1 MLNTKIIDDLKN
13 LSLLIVEDGEDIIK
27 IMDSTFKAL
36 VKNIYLAPNPQ
47 MGMEL
52 FQNHKPDI
60 ILTDIR
66 MPRAKDGNDFIEQVR
81 TIDTNVPIIVVSAY
95 VHDLTK
101 GDLVQFIM
109 EKPID
114 FMELI
119 HMIDKAIKQTKRVD

>member
-1 MLNTKIIDDLKN
+1 MLNTKIIEDLKN
-13 LSLLIVEDGEDIIK
+13 VSLLIVEDGEDIIK

-36 VKNIYLAPNPQ
+36 VKNIYLATNPKI
-47 MGMEL
+47 GLEL
-52 FQNHKPDI
+52 YNTNKPDI

-66 MPRAKDGNDFIEQVR
+66 MPRAKDGNDFIQNIR
-81 TIDTNVPIIVVSAY
+81 NIDSNIPIIVISAY

-119 HMIDKAIKQTKRVD
+119 RMIDDALKQVKRVD